1 MAKFC
6 DFFFSIKKHDLVVAA
21 VVGAV
26 AGLSVPGSAHQR
38 VSKEEL
44 FSFQTGHAILHTD
57 DEDDDLMRLT
67 YLWNFWSIRCQDL
80 SDC

>member
-1 MAKFC
+1 MAKFG

-44 FSFQTGHAILHTD
+44 FCFKLDMPSCT
-57 DEDDDLMRLT
+57 LMMKMM
-67 YLWNFWSIRCQDL
+67 I
-80 SDC
+80 